1 MQIAKG
7 TVAVVTGGASGIGRS
22 CVLEFAARGAD
33 VVVAD
38 IHEERMA
45 ETVKAAEAFGVRALG
60 VRCDV
65 TSDADVQGLRDQAI
79 GELGHVDIVMN
90 NAGVALLGPPETVS
104 MDDWRWILEIN
115 LMGLIRGAQ
124 AFLPHLL
131 ERGSGHVINTASV
144 AGLYAYSWDSIPYIT
159 SKFGAY
165 GFTEGLYTYL
175 KPQGVGVSV
184 LCPGLI
190 NSNFGETARF
200 AGLDDPSGWVNL
212 PEDMRMIDAEEV
224 GPIVADA
231 IAEDRFLIYTH
242 PEDEQRHI
250 ERRADIE
257 GALAKQVAERPVPP
271 KRY

>member
-22 CVLEFAARGAD
+22 CVLEFAERGAD

-38 IHEERMA
+38 IHAERMA
-45 ETVKAAEAFGVRALG
+45 DTVKAAEAFGVRALG

-65 TSDADVQGLRDQAI
+65 TSDADVQGLRDAAI
-79 GELGHVDIVMN
+79 AELGHVDIVMN
-90 NAGVALLGPPETVS
+90 NAGVALLGPPESVS
-104 MDDWRWILEIN
+104 TEDWRWILEIN

-124 AFLPHLL
+124 AFIPHLL
-131 ERGSGHVINTASV
+131 ERGSGHIINTASV

-184 LCPGLI
+184 VCPGLI
-190 NSNFGETARF
+190 NSNFGENARF
-200 AGLDDPSGWVNL
+200 SGIDDPAGWVHL
-212 PEDMRMIDAEEV
+212 PEDMRMIDATEV
-224 GPIVADA
+224 GPIVADGVVA
-231 IAEDRFLIYTH
+231 DRFLIYTH

-257 GALAKQVAERPVPP
+257 GALVKQVAERPVPP

>member
-22 CVLEFAARGAD
+22 CVLEFAERGAD

-38 IHEERMA
+38 IHDERMA

-65 TSDADVQGLRDQAI
+65 TSDSDVTNLRDQAI
-79 GELGHVDIVMN
+79 AELGHVDIVMN
-90 NAGVALLGPPETVS
+90 NAGVALLGPPESVP
-104 MDDWRWILEIN
+104 MEDWRWILEVN

-124 AFLPHLL
+124 AFIPHLL
-131 ERGSGHVINTASV
+131 ERGSGHIINTASV

-184 LCPGLI
+184 VCPGLV
-190 NSNFGETARF
+190 NSNFGESARF
-200 AGLDDPSGWVNL
+200 SGLDDPSGWVHL
-212 PEDMRMIDAEEV
+212 PEDMRMIDATEV
-224 GPIVADA
+224 GPIVADGVA
-231 IAEDRFLIYTH
+231 ADRFLIFTH

-257 GALAKQVAERPVPP
+257 GALAKQVAERPIPP